1 MGDTVTSPVIVPA
14 AATMRCAPGDGA
26 MEGDDVLDVEAAVDD
41 AAWARRM
48 REARRPPPEVVV
60 CGDCEGRALGPD
72 ATPCPG
78 CYGLGTVE
86 VWP

>member
-1 MGDTVTSPVIVPA
+1 
-14 AATMRCAPGDGA
+14 MR
-26 MEGDDVLDVEAAVDD
+26 GDDVLDVEALEDD
-41 AAWARRM
+41 AAWSRRM
-48 REARRPPPEVVV
+48 LEARRPPPDVVA

-72 ATPCPG
+72 AMPCAG